1 MGALIVDRHLQ
12 LRDDRAVSR
21 DVRSYSAATTSMST
35 SMESHQNTTTEKVD
49 HMANPASG
57 SPVRARKSERTE
69 ESSVRGAQ
77 PAAPGQSADTS
88 SALKSASAIPSS
100 TPAEA
105 RDWSASAERHSQTT
119 SGGNGIADKLREQA
133 KSRLSSQKDRAL
145 DGVGGVTKAIRETTQ
160 SLRDRQHDT
169 VARYVEQATEQVDRI
184 TQRLKE
190 KDVVELLEDAQQ
202 LARRQPA
209 LFVGAAFALG
219 LLGARFL
226 KSSPPDRRRD
236 FESARSPQET
246 GIWRASTPA
255 TGYASSTSTRR

>member
-1 MGALIVDRHLQ
+1 
-12 LRDDRAVSR
+12 
-21 DVRSYSAATTSMST
+21 MST
-35 SMESHQNTTTEKVD
+35 SMESHQNTTTEKVN
-49 HMANPASG
+49 HMANPSSG
-57 SPVRARKSERTE
+57 SPVRARKPERNE
-69 ESSVRGAQ
+69 ESSARGAQ
-77 PAAPGQSADTS
+77 PAAPGQTADAS
-88 SALKSASAIPSS
+88 RPLKSASTIPSS
-100 TPAEA
+100 TPAET
-105 RDWSASAERHSQTT
+105 RDWSESAARHAETT

-145 DGVGGVTKAIRETTQ
+145 DGVGGVTEAIRQTTQ

-169 VARYVEQATEQVDRI
+169 VARYVERATEQVDRI

-226 KSSPPDRRRD
+226 KSSPSDRRHE
-236 FESARSPQET
+236 FESARSARET
-246 GIWRASTPA
+246 GTWRGSAPA